1 MRTQVLADPS
11 NQPDEPDNVQTR
23 SDESLHVQG
32 TLHCYV
38 RWDVTQHLIFALVVQ
53 LKPSEC
59 SEVSL
64 ANLKLEDCQLGNN
77 YQESKPQTLAIIG
90 QSEGDTYSLIIASS
104 VQGTCCLL
112 LFANL

>member
-1 MRTQVLADPS
+1 MKLGTVSTVYEAVIRRTQVLADPS
-11 NQPDEPDNVQTR
+11 NGPDEPDNVQTR
-23 SDESLHVQG
+23 SGESLRVQG
-32 TLHCYV
+32 TPHCYV

-77 YQESKPQTLAIIG
+77 YPEQVSNIG
-90 QSEGDTYSLIIASS
+90 
-104 VQGTCCLL
+104 
-112 LFANL
+112 NH